1 MHITLSSSSRVVLWT
16 TAKILATTVLNHG
29 HVYKI
34 LLILLCSSYV
44 CTRVRASMH
53 TVVVCVPATRA
64 TS

>member
-1 MHITLSSSSRVVLWT
+1 MHITLARVVLWT
-16 TAKILATTVLNHG
+16 TAKILATSVLNHG
-29 HVYKI
+29 HVHKI

-53 TVVVCVPATRA
+53 TVVCVPATRA

>member
-1 MHITLSSSSRVVLWT
+1 MHITLARVVLWT
-16 TAKILATTVLNHG
+16 TAKILATSVLNHG

-53 TVVVCVPATRA
+53 TVVCVPATRA